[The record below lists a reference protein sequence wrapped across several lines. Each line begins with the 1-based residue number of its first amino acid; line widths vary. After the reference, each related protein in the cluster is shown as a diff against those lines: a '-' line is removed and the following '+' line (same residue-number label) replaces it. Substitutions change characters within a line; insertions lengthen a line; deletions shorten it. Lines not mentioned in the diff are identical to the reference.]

1 MFPETSSG
9 IKNKCAPKLLY
20 DHAQSNFMP
29 VQTDILII
37 GGGLAGLTAALHFQK
52 AGIAAILIEKDT
64 YPHHKVCGEYVSN
77 EILPY
82 LQWLDADP
90 ALLHPS
96 LITKLQFS
104 TLSGRSIYTRLPLGG
119 FGVSRYQ
126 LDNFLYEKFV
136 ARGGCVIQDTVSN
149 VEFKKDTF
157 TVFTQTEQQFT
168 ARQVI
173 GAYGKRSSIDLKLKR
188 QFMQHKSPFLA
199 VKAHYSGEF
208 EHDLVALHNFK
219 GGYCGVSKIED
230 QKINICY
237 MADYKTFKTHK
248 NTMIYQE
255 KVLYQNKYLKDIFER
270 CTPLFETHLTISQLS
285 FGAKEPVTDHILMIG
300 DTAALIHPLCGN
312 GMAMAVHSAKICT
325 ELLIQFLNGNISGRT
340 ALEKRYIISWNQH
353 FNSRL
358 WMGRTLSAIFRKE
371 YIADKL
377 ITAMVRM
384 PFILP
389 LLIKKTHG
397 HLLKIKG

>member
-1 MFPETSSG
+1 
-9 IKNKCAPKLLY
+9 
-20 DHAQSNFMP
+20 MP
-29 VQTDILII
+29 IQTDILII

-52 AGIAAILIEKDT
+52 AGIAVILIEKDS
-64 YPHHKVCGEYVSN
+64 YSHHKVCGEYVSN

-90 ALLHPS
+90 ASLYPS
-96 LITKLQFS
+96 LLTKLQFS

-119 FGVSRYQ
+119 FGISRYK
-126 LDNFLYEKFV
+126 LDHFLYEKFV
-136 ARGGCVIQDTVSN
+136 ARGGCVIQDTVRHI
-149 VEFKKDTF
+149 EFKKDTF
-157 TVFTQTEQQFT
+157 TVYTQTEQQFT
-168 ARQVI
+168 ARQAI
-173 GAYGKRSSIDLKLKR
+173 GAYGKRSSLDLKLKR
-188 QFMQHKSPFLA
+188 QFILQKSPFLA

-208 EHDLVALHNFK
+208 QNDLVALHNFK

-237 MADYKTFKTHK
+237 LADYRTFKTYK
-248 NTMIYQE
+248 NTEVYQE

-270 CTPLFETHLTISQLS
+270 CTPLFEAPMTISQLS
-285 FGAKEPVTDHILMIG
+285 FDAKEPVTDHILMIG

-312 GMAMAVHSAKICT
+312 GMAMAIHSAKICA
-325 ELLIQFLNGNISGRT
+325 ELTVQFLKGDISSRT
-340 ALEKRYIISWNQH
+340 ILEKRYMVSWNQH

-358 WMGRTLSAIFRKE
+358 WMGRTLAAVFRKE
-371 YIADKL
+371 YLADKL
-377 ITAMVRM
+377 ISGMVRM

-397 HLLKIKG
+397 HLLKI